1 MSEVTLRV
9 AILDDSVLLLDTIVQ
24 AFEMYRNKF
33 DPPSGVFTETV
44 ATIRAKLEIGGGYI
58 ATINNVIVGCVL
70 YEPQAD
76 HIYLGRLAVL
86 PAYRGNGVARV
97 LVEAVENRARE
108 LSLPAVQ
115 LGVRIALTGNQ
126 EMFTRLGYQVLYE
139 GRHPGYNEITFV
151 QMEKRLIKI
160 P

>member
-1 MSEVTLRV
+1 MFNTTLRP
-9 AILDDSVLLLDTIVQ
+9 AKLDDSALLLDTIVQ
-24 AFEMYRNKF
+24 AFESYRGKF
-33 DPPSGVFTETV
+33 DPPSGVFAETV
-44 ATIRAKLEIGGGYI
+44 ATIRGKVEIGGGYI
-58 ATINNVIVGCVL
+58 ATIDGEVAGCVL

-76 HIYLGRLAVL
+76 HVYLGRLAVL
-86 PAYRGNGVARV
+86 PAFRGNGVARV
-97 LVEAVENRARE
+97 LVESVENRARE

-139 GRHPGYNEITFV
+139 GKHPGYDEITFV
-151 QMEKRLIKI
+151 QMAKRLIKI